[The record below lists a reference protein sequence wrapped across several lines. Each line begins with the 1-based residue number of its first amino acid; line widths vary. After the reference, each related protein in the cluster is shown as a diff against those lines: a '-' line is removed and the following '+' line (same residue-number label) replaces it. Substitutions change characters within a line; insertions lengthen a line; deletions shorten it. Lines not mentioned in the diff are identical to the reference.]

1 MKVINRIFQALAIIC
16 SVGALVLFFREF
28 VTITFANGEAHI
40 VGAQLAFGSSTEAAG
55 ETYDM
60 YSSTKILFCFIMTLL
75 SVAITGFSF
84 KKKGLR
90 YAAPLFGAIVGIY
103 MLVLALGVPNN
114 WIDTRPLPEV
124 SNIVYGSNVLLCAIA
139 LLAFTV
145 FAAAYLLLDDYL
157 EVKASKGAK
166 RTIFKR
172 IAAFFKD
179 YKSETKKIVW
189 PGFRDVVKNTAIVLL
204 MCLIIGAFI
213 WLLDMGIGKLIELI
227 RV

>member
-90 YAAPLFGAIVGIY
+90 YAAPLFGA
-103 MLVLALGVPNN
+103 
-114 WIDTRPLPEV
+114 
-124 SNIVYGSNVLLCAIA
+124 
-139 LLAFTV
+139 
-145 FAAAYLLLDDYL
+145 
-157 EVKASKGAK
+157 
-166 RTIFKR
+166 
-172 IAAFFKD
+172 
-179 YKSETKKIVW
+179 
-189 PGFRDVVKNTAIVLL
+189 TA
-204 MCLIIGAFI
+204 
-213 WLLDMGIGKLIELI
+213 
-227 RV
+227 